1 MLNLENID
9 SRENLIK
16 ILKPTGNGI
25 EIGVKE
31 GAFSKHI
38 LENCNNLNLYLLDC
52 WDNQPVLK
60 YQDISN
66 VDNKTQVE
74 FMKNTISNVSNFF
87 HNVKIIKDFS
97 DNAVKFFEDN
107 FFDFIYIDANHSY
120 EMAKKDISLWYPKLK
135 KGGLFAGH
143 DYLNKVLHMKT
154 INKLNYE
161 QTEAYTYQ
169 VKLAVDEFAEEKK
182 IKVYST
188 NEEHLFKTWFILK

>member
-52 WDNQPVLK
+52 WDNQPDSI

-87 HNVKIIKDFS
+87 HNVKIIKGYSDEFVDF
-97 DNAVKFFEDN
+97 FQDN
-107 FFDFIYIDANHSY
+107 FFDFIFIDANHSY
-120 EMAKKDISLWYPKLK
+120 EAAKNDINKWFPKLK

-143 DYLNKVLHMKT
+143 DYVDAVNSNGVFG
-154 INKLNYE
+154 
-161 QTEAYTYQ
+161 
-169 VKLAVDEFAEEKK
+169 VKSAVDEFILENNL
-182 IKVYST
+182 KVNST
-188 NEEHLFKTWFILK
+188 NESWPTWFFIK